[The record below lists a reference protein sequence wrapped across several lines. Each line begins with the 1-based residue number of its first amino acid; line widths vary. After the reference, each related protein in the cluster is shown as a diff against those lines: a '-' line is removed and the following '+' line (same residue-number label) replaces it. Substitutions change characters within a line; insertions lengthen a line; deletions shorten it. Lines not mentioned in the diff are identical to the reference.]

1 MYKTIIELKKE
12 VPDTTLQNLTDT
24 IKQAFHNQAGMVENT
39 GDTPYHFVFKGDE
52 ESYCCMQMGNL
63 ALDKMTLFH
72 EYVQTWTWEDED
84 PEESCDLLL
93 EYAKPVY

>member
-12 VPDTTLQNLTDT
+12 IPDAALQNLTDT
-24 IKQAFHNQAGMVENT
+24 IKQAFHNSAGMVENT
-39 GDTPYHFVFKGDE
+39 GDTPYHFVFQGDE
-52 ESYCCMQMGNL
+52 ESYCCMQKGNL
-63 ALDKMTLFH
+63 ALDKMALFH
-72 EYVQTWTWEDED
+72 EYVQAWRWEDED